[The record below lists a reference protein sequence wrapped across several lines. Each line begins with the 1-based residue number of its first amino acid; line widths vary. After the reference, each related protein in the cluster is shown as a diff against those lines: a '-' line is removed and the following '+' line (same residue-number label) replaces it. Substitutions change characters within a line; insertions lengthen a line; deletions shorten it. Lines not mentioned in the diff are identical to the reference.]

1 HFGLLYSPISA
12 DYGKSFHDISHLI
25 NNTFIRKEFGLLAGP
40 GNSQQVIL
48 TGDTPGLDNPG
59 GVIFTST
66 DAGVSFKSVQLPF
79 HLAQPITFHFL
90 NPEYLVVISIDGGL
104 WLSLD
109 FGAVWTKVHEGTQS
123 FTWGS
128 GITLF
133 FSFSTKGTVEADRRG
148 ELFLKRTKDLGKTF
162 TTVAHSIFSFG
173 YVGGFLFT
181 SVIETLF
188 YSVLDGDED
197 MIFMHVDNPGGT
209 VGERSELHCN
219 SLKHTHLTHTLSH
232 AHTLVSLSISFSL
245 PLYLRF

>member
-1 HFGLLYSPISA
+1 SLAKCSFVSHQVILVLSTISAPLDSFFEGGSSRLYRSA

-109 FGAVWTKVHEGTQS
+109 FGAVWTKVHEG
-123 FTWGS
+123 
-128 GITLF
+128 
-133 FSFSTKGTVEADRRG
+133 
-148 ELFLKRTKDLGKTF
+148 
-162 TTVAHSIFSFG
+162 
-173 YVGGFLFT
+173 
-181 SVIETLF
+181 
-188 YSVLDGDED
+188 
-197 MIFMHVDNPGGT
+197 
-209 VGERSELHCN
+209 
-219 SLKHTHLTHTLSH
+219 
-232 AHTLVSLSISFSL
+232 
-245 PLYLRF
+245 

>member
-181 SVIETLF
+181 SVIETLGAPRVIYVSSDQGDHF
-188 YSVLDGDED
+188 NKAQLPSASTEQVGQALVCLSVHYVPSAL
-197 MIFMHVDNPGGT
+197 
-209 VGERSELHCN
+209 
-219 SLKHTHLTHTLSH
+219 
-232 AHTLVSLSISFSL
+232 ISFYC
-245 PLYLRF
+245 PL